1 MTAPI
6 DDVATTL
13 AQAFAHDPLMC
24 SFFPYEQNSS
34 ALSYYTFRFLI
45 SHSLANGEVTL
56 AHANNQIVGAALWLA
71 SENAEHTLM
80 DEIRHGGIAM
90 LDKQGVK
97 AILRQIRASAQMQQL
112 HETLINAPHYYL
124 YILGLIEEA
133 RGQGLATQLITP
145 MLERADLEQ
154 KSCYLDTHNEANIN
168 LYRHYGFE
176 VVHEGAMKGL
186 KVRHWVMI
194 RQPRN
199 S

>member
-176 VVHEGAMKGL
+176 VVHEGVMKGL

>member
-56 AHANNQIVGAALWLA
+56 AHANDQIVGAALWLA

>member
-34 ALSYYTFRFLI
+34 ALSYYTFRFLV